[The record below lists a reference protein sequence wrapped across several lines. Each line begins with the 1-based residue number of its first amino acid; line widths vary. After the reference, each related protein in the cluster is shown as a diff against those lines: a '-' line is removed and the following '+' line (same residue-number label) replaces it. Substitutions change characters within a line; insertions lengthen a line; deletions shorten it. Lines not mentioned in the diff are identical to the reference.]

1 MALKNLFD
9 KNTKNDIPPFRN
21 LAQGSEVGED
31 KIQMWRNPDKK
42 LTLGGLLDLG

>member
-31 KIQMWRNPDKK
+31 TNVAHPDKK